1 MLRMPEASIPACFLC
16 LLALSSACYIQNCPR
31 GGKRSYP
38 DTEIRQCMQCGP
50 GNRGNCFGPNICCGE
65 DMGCYI
71 GTPETLRCVEE
82 NFVPSPCDAGGK
94 PCSTGGRCAA
104 PGICCSDDSCSLD
117 SSCLDEESERRRT
130 PLEKNT
136 TIMDG
141 SASDFLLRLMH
152 MANRQQQAKHQY
164 Y

>member
-1 MLRMPEASIPACFLC
+1 MPEASVPACFLC

-38 DTEIRQCMQCGP
+38 DTELRQCMQCGP
-50 GNRGNCFGPNICCGE
+50 GNKGNCFGPNICCGE

-82 NFVPSPCDAGGK
+82 NFVPSPCEAGGR

-104 PGICCSDDSCSLD
+104 PGICCNDDSCSLD
-117 SSCLDEESERRRT
+117 SACLDDESDRRRV
-130 PLEKNT
+130 PEKNMT
-136 TIMDG
+136 VMDG

-164 Y
+164 